1 MAGYIG
7 TQAVSVNTTSATISD
22 DLAVGDD
29 LTVTDDATI
38 GGTALVTGVL
48 TTTAATVFNGGFA
61 ANDGSTISTAD
72 NTVELTLTST
82 SANANSGPI
91 MNFYRNSA
99 SPAAGDSGGLV
110 EFIGKNDA
118 GEDVTNVQIEAEITG
133 VGDGA
138 EDVALKIGLR
148 RAGAFVDALSFDG
161 AKANGDPAETV
172 FNDTGANVDF
182 RVESDDN
189 VNMLFVNAA
198 DDRVGVGTAGPQGR
212 FEVAQAQNAANQFTV
227 PHIALT
233 ADATTNSTGFSGI
246 SYATSTS
253 TNFGFTAGALRI
265 GSDATP
271 SFVFNVHD
279 NSASGAEVMRI
290 SNLGQVNI
298 KKGSGTRFT
307 PLQFDGLVI
316 QNTDAT
322 GIRIVSDVGNSNVG
336 HCGIGNDN
344 GELTISAKGGITFD
358 TNMSATAQLFTGA
371 NERFAIANNGDLT
384 GTDTSIASNSD
395 ERLKENIADYTYDI
409 AKFKQYAPKTFDWIN
424 AEAHNGRTGNRGF
437 LAQAVNA
444 IDDKWIGE
452 ATVKEHSPDYDIISN
467 NISLTSKLGDK
478 DAMYISVIQQL
489 IRRIEALEG

>member
-1 MAGYIG
+1 MAISKIIG
-7 TQAVSVNTTSATISD
+7 SGLGTINSPVEFTSADNLDTLS
-22 DLAVGDD
+22 L
-29 LTVTDDATI
+29 
-38 GGTALVTGVL
+38 
-48 TTTAATVFNGGFA
+48 
-61 ANDGSTISTAD
+61 ISTDAD
-72 NTVELTLTST
+72 
-82 SANANSGPI
+82 ANVAPNLR
-91 MNFYRNSA
+91 MYRNSA
-99 SPAAGDSGGLV
+99 SPADNDQLGKIQLEGRNDNSQDVIYGELGSQIIDASDGTEDGRV
-110 EFIGKNDA
+110 FINTI
-118 GEDVTNVQIEAEITG
+118 V
-133 VGDGA
+133 
-138 EDVALKIGLR
+138 
-148 RAGAFVDALSFDG
+148 AGAVVSRIDIR
-161 AKANGDPAETV
+161 ETELV
-172 FNDTGANVDF
+172 INNESKDLDF
-182 RVESDDN
+182 RVESDGN
-189 VNMLFVNAA
+189 ASMLFVNGGANTI
-198 DDRVGVGTAGPQGR
+198 GIGTTAPAGR
-212 FEVAQAQNAANQFTV
+212 LEVAQAQNTTNQFTV
-227 PHIALT
+227 PSIALT
-233 ADATTNSTGFSGI
+233 ADATTNSTGFTGI

-253 TNFGFTAGALRI
+253 TNFGFTVGALRF
-265 GSDATP
+265 GSDANP
-271 SFVFNVHD
+271 SFVFNVHN
-279 NSASGAEVMRI
+279 NSASGAEVMRV

-489 IRRIEALEG
+489 ITRIETLEAKSALSLEDA